1 MGALVLACEKDAGHA
16 QSPALADRDDVE
28 LRRVP
33 ARPGK
38 DEVDPLLKGL
48 DGRRL
53 VVIGTDA
60 DLAAVALRLLRADRL
75 RDVTVGYVP
84 AEADSTV
91 ASLWD
96 LPLDGGRAID
106 VALTGEVDPVPLIRD
121 DSGGVLVGRGVIGPI
136 RGMAYCDESVVL
148 RGQASRITVS
158 PDPDRGAGLL
168 VQVTKRTLVVKRT
181 AASRGRAC
189 QIGCVPAVVQL
200 DGVPHPRPV
209 TKWTWY
215 RNSDDLR
222 LARGLL

>member
-1 MGALVLACEKDAGHA
+1 MGALVLACGKDAGHA

-28 LRRVP
+28 LFPVP
-33 ARPGK
+33 SRPGK
-38 DEVDPLLKGL
+38 DDVDHLVKGL

-53 VVIGTDA
+53 VVIGGDA
-60 DLAAVALRLLRADRL
+60 DLAAVTLRLLRTERL
-75 RDVTVGYVP
+75 PEVTVGFVP
-84 AEADSTV
+84 TEADSTV

-96 LPLDGGRAID
+96 LPLDAGRALDI
-106 VALTGEVDPVPLIRD
+106 ALTGEPDPVPLLRD
-121 DSGGVLVGRGVIGPI
+121 DSGGVLVGRGVIGPV

-168 VQVTKRTLVVKRT
+168 VQVTRRQLLVKRT
-181 AASRGRAC
+181 TAAHGRAC
-189 QIGCVPAVVQL
+189 QIGCVPAIVRL

-215 RNSDDLR
+215 RNTDDLR

>member
-1 MGALVLACEKDAGHA
+1 MGALVLACGKDAGHA
-16 QSPALADRDDVE
+16 QSPALADRDGVE
-28 LRRVP
+28 LCRVP

-38 DEVDPLLKGL
+38 EDVDHLVKGL
-48 DGRRL
+48 ADRRL
-53 VVIGTDA
+53 VVIGGDA
-60 DLAAVALRLLRADRL
+60 DLAAVTLRLLRTERL
-75 RDVTVGYVP
+75 KDVTVGFVP
-84 AEADSTV
+84 TERDSTV

-96 LPLDGGRAID
+96 LPLDAGRAID
-106 VALTGEVDPVPLIRD
+106 VALTGEADPVPLIRD
-121 DSGGVLVGRGVIGPI
+121 DNGGVLVGRGVIGPI

-181 AASRGRAC
+181 AAARGRAC
-189 QIGCVPAVVQL
+189 QIGCVPATVLL

>member
-1 MGALVLACEKDAGHA
+1 MGALVLACGKDAGHA
-16 QSPALADRDDVE
+16 QSPAFADRDDIE
-28 LRRVP
+28 LHPVP
-33 ARPGK
+33 ERPGK
-38 DEVDPLLKGL
+38 DDVDHLVKGL

-53 VVIGTDA
+53 VVVGGDA
-60 DLAAVALRLLRADRL
+60 DLAAVVLRLLRKDLL
-75 RDVTVGYVP
+75 RDVTVGFVP
-84 AEADSTV
+84 TEADSTV

-96 LPLDGGRAID
+96 LPLDAGRAVDI
-106 VALTGEVDPVPLIRD
+106 ALTGDPDRVPLIRD
-121 DSGGVLVGRGVIGPI
+121 DSGGVLVGRGVIGPV
-136 RGMAYCDESVVL
+136 RGMAYCDETVIL

-168 VQVTKRTLVVKRT
+168 VQVTRRTLMVKRST
-181 AASRGRAC
+181 ATVGRAC
-189 QIGCVPAVVQL
+189 QIGCVPAIVRL

>member
-1 MGALVLACEKDAGHA
+1 MGALVLACGKDAGYA
-16 QSPALADRDDVE
+16 QSPALADRDEVE
-28 LRRVP
+28 LHRVP

-38 DEVDPLLKGL
+38 DDVDHLLKGL

-53 VVIGTDA
+53 VVVGDDA
-60 DLAAVALRLLRADRL
+60 DLAAVTLRLLRKEL
-75 RDVTVGYVP
+75 LKDVTVGFVP
-84 AEADSTV
+84 TAADSTV

-96 LPLDGGRAID
+96 LPLDAGRAVDI
-106 VALTGEVDPVPLIRD
+106 ALTGDPDPVPLIRD
-121 DSGGVLVGRGVIGPI
+121 DSGGVLVGRGVIGPV
-136 RGMAYCDESVVL
+136 RGMAYCDETVVL

-158 PDPDRGAGLL
+158 PDPDRAGLL
-168 VQVTKRTLVVKRT
+168 VQVTKRALMVKRT
-181 AASRGRAC
+181 TAAQGRAC
-189 QIGCVPAVVQL
+189 QIGCVPAIVRL

>member
-1 MGALVLACEKDAGHA
+1 MGALVLACGKDAGHA
-16 QSPALADRDDVE
+16 QSPAFADRDDVE
-28 LRRVP
+28 LHRVP
-33 ARPGK
+33 AHPGK
-38 DEVDPLLKGL
+38 HDVDHLVKGL

-53 VVIGTDA
+53 VVVGDDA
-60 DLAAVALRLLRADRL
+60 DLAAVTLRLLRMDRL

-84 AEADSTV
+84 TGSDSTV

-96 LPLDGGRAID
+96 LPLDTGRAVE
-106 VALTGEVDPVPLIRD
+106 VALTADSDAVPLIRD
-121 DSGGVLVGRGVIGPI
+121 DNGGVLVGRGVIAPV
-136 RGMAYCDESVVL
+136 RGMAYCDETVIL

-168 VQVTKRTLVVKRT
+168 VQVTKRALVVKRVT
-181 AASRGRAC
+181 AALGRAC
-189 QIGCVPAVVQL
+189 QIGCVPAIVRL

>member
-1 MGALVLACEKDAGHA
+1 MGALVLACGKDAGHA

-33 ARPGK
+33 DRPGK
-38 DEVDPLLKGL
+38 DDVDHLVKGL

-60 DLAAVALRLLRADRL
+60 DLAAVVLRLHRGERL
-75 RDVTVGYVP
+75 AEVTVGYVP
-84 AEADSTV
+84 TEADSTV

-96 LPLDGGRAID
+96 LPLDAGRAID

-121 DSGGVLVGRGVIGPI
+121 DSGGVLVGRGVISPV

-168 VQVTKRTLVVKRT
+168 VQVTKRALVVKRT
-181 AASRGRAC
+181 TAARGRAC
-189 QIGCVPAVVQL
+189 QIGCVPAIVRL

-215 RNSDDLR
+215 RNTEDLR

>member
-1 MGALVLACEKDAGHA
+1 MGALVLACGKDAGHA
-16 QSPALADRDDVE
+16 QSPAFADRDGIE
-28 LRRVP
+28 LHPVP
-33 ARPGK
+33 ERPGK
-38 DEVDPLLKGL
+38 DDVDHLVKGL

-53 VVIGTDA
+53 VVVGGDA
-60 DLAAVALRLLRADRL
+60 DLAAVVLRLVRKDLL
-75 RDVTVGYVP
+75 RDVTVGFVP
-84 AEADSTV
+84 TEADSTV

-96 LPLDGGRAID
+96 LPLDTGRAVD
-106 VALTGEVDPVPLIRD
+106 VALTADSDSVPLIRD
-121 DSGGVLVGRGVIGPI
+121 DNGGVLVGRGEVGPV
-136 RGMAYCDESVVL
+136 RGMAYCDETVVL

-168 VQVTKRTLVVKRT
+168 VQVTKRALVVKRVST
-181 AASRGRAC
+181 ALGRAC
-189 QIGCVPAVVQL
+189 QIGCVPAIVRL

>member
-1 MGALVLACEKDAGHA
+1 MGALVLACGKDAGHA

-28 LRRVP
+28 VFHAP

-38 DEVDPLLKGL
+38 DDVDHLVKGL

-53 VVIGTDA
+53 VVVGTDA
-60 DLAAVALRLLRADRL
+60 DLAAVTLRLLRTDAL
-75 RDVTVGYVP
+75 RDVTVGFVP
-84 AEADSTV
+84 TEADSTV

-96 LPLDGGRAID
+96 LPLDTGRAVD
-106 VALTGEVDPVPLIRD
+106 MALTGDADPVPLIRD
-121 DSGGVLVGRGVIGPI
+121 DNGGVLVGRGVIGPV
-136 RGMAYCDESVVL
+136 RGMAYCDEAVVL

-158 PDPDRGAGLL
+158 PDPERGAGLL

-181 AASRGRAC
+181 SAATGRAC
-189 QIGCVPAVVQL
+189 QIGCVPAIVHL

-209 TKWTWY
+209 SKWTWY
-215 RNSDDLR
+215 RHTDDLR

>member
-1 MGALVLACEKDAGHA
+1 MGALVLACGKDAGHA
-16 QSPALADRDDVE
+16 QSPALADRDDVV
-28 LRRVP
+28 LHLVP

-38 DEVDPLLKGL
+38 DDVDPLVKGL
-48 DGRRL
+48 AGRRL

-60 DLAAVALRLLRADRL
+60 DLAAVALRLQRTERL
-75 RDVTVGYVP
+75 TEVTVGYVP
-84 AEADSTV
+84 TEADSTV
-91 ASLWD
+91 AALWD
-96 LPLDGGRAID
+96 LPLDAGRAVD

-121 DSGGVLVGRGVIGPI
+121 DNGGVLVGRGVIGPV

-168 VQVTKRTLVVKRT
+168 VQVTKRALVVKRT
-181 AASRGRAC
+181 MATRGRAC
-189 QIGCVPAVVQL
+189 QIGCVPAIVRL

-209 TKWTWY
+209 TKWTWS
-215 RNSDDLR
+215 RNTDDLR